1 MAFRISGF
9 GADAREKKEMVSTY
23 QEDPRTIVP
32 RKSLVQV
39 RFPGKGMALTYFN
52 DLFDLKVGDRV
63 YVDGKLERQLG
74 HVVDVSY
81 NFKIKISDYKKIIAV
96 VFGLD
101 DSTTD
106 LGGPSL
112 EDIGDPNVV
121 SKQHYLGYC
130 NKMARSYEYLLKM
143 ISNPYPFI
151 YDVVSS
157 QDQYYWLPSEHL
169 PL

>member
-1 MAFRISGF
+1 MTKLAETLTAQNLSGMNV
-9 GADAREKKEMVSTY
+9 K
-23 QEDPRTIVP
+23 
-32 RKSLVQV
+32 
-39 RFPGKGMALTYFN
+39 
-52 DLFDLKVGDRV
+52 DLP
-63 YVDGKLERQLG
+63 
-74 HVVDVSY
+74 
-81 NFKIKISDYKKIIAV
+81 YKKIIAV

-121 SKQHYLGYC
+121 SKQQYLGYC